1 MQVFLPESPR
11 WLLLAGRHEDARL
24 ALTWTRGKPARED
37 EMALTEEFDD
47 IKKSSAGTLP
57 TQSAPSENSRNVS
70 IHDFQRS
77 SRHLWEHILQFK

>member
-24 ALTWTRGKPARED
+24 ALTWTRGRAARED
-37 EMALTEEFDD
+37 EMALTEEFDE

-57 TQSAPSENSRNVS
+57 TQSAPSE
-70 IHDFQRS
+70 S
-77 SRHLWEHILQFK
+77 SCIG